1 MTLPVKNM
9 EKLTPED
16 FAAYPV
22 WEFALDLE
30 EVDDLAMRP
39 VTTLPVRDLG
49 NRTVGTQVSLA
60 NGSKLWAGLGNIFLE
75 SPRRTKQA
83 LVASF
88 YIGGEWIPLSRE
100 MNVEMYGPEAL
111 ARRLGLKVED
121 MFPIAYDVSASC
133 VGDCDAVRGSIE
145 AMAVR

>member
-9 EKLTPED
+9 EMLTPED

-39 VTTLPVRDLG
+39 VTMLPVRDLG
-49 NRTVGTQVSLA
+49 NRLAGTEVRLA
-60 NGSKLWAGLGNIFLE
+60 NGTRLWAGIGNIFLNDAQK
-75 SPRRTKQA
+75 TKR
-83 LVASF
+83 LLGVRF
-88 YIGGEWIPLSRE
+88 YIGGKWEPLSRE
-100 MNVEMYGPEAL
+100 MNVAMYGPDAL

-121 MFPIAYDVSASC
+121 MFPIAYDVSAFC
-133 VGDCDAVRGSIE
+133 VGESGAVRGSIE
-145 AMAVR
+145 AASTP

>member
-9 EKLTPED
+9 EQLTPSD

-39 VTTLPVRDLG
+39 VTTLPVHDLA
-49 NRTVGTQVSLA
+49 NRTVGIEVRLA
-60 NGSKLWAGLGNIFLE
+60 NGSMLWAGLGNIVLND
-75 SPRRTKQA
+75 PGRTKRT

-88 YIGGEWIPLSRE
+88 YIGGQWIPLSRSV
-100 MNVEMYGPEAL
+100 NAEMYGPDAL
-111 ARRLGLKVED
+111 ARRLGLRTKDV
-121 MFPIAYDVSASC
+121 FPITYDISAHC
-133 VGDCDAVRGSIE
+133 VGDREATLGSVE
-145 AMAVR
+145 ATLPP